1 MQIAIVEDDPSQLEL
16 LCHWLRSAGH
26 EPFTFEDPNAF
37 LKIMVQTQFEMVIL
51 DWNLGEVT
59 GVDVLS
65 RLRQTSKVP
74 VLFCTSR
81 AEQEDVVKA
90 LHGGADDYLIKPL
103 RHLELLARIESLTRR
118 ARKLQ
123 SKDEAFMVGEFRVDR
138 AGGTIRQHD
147 GAPFDLTAKDF
158 ELAVL
163 LLRNVGR
170 LLSRSHI
177 HDAVWGRSTSV
188 SSRTLDTHV
197 SRIRNKLGLTPGN
210 GWQLKAVYAH
220 GYRLERI
227 PSNVRDQRAA

>member
-1 MQIAIVEDDPSQLEL
+1 MRIAIIEDDPSQLEL
-16 LCHWLRSAGH
+16 VCHWLRSADH
-26 EPFTFEDPNAF
+26 ESFAFQDANAF
-37 LKIMVQTQFEMVIL
+37 LKIMAQTQFEMVIL
-51 DWNLGEVT
+51 DWNLGEIT
-59 GVDVLS
+59 GIDVLS

-90 LHGGADDYLIKPL
+90 LQGGADDYLTKPL
-103 RHLELLARIESLTRR
+103 RHLEFLARIESLTRR
-118 ARKLQ
+118 ARTLQ
-123 SKDEAFMVGEFRVDR
+123 SKDETFMVEEFRIDC
-138 AGGTIRQHD
+138 AGGTISRDD

-177 HDAVWGRSTSV
+177 HDAVWGRSSSV
-188 SSRTLDTHV
+188 GSRSLDTHV

-220 GYRLERI
+220 GYRLE
-227 PSNVRDQRAA
+227 QTARAARVEEVC

>member
-16 LCHWLRSAGH
+16 VCHWLRSAGH

-37 LKIMVQTQFEMVIL
+37 LKIIAQTQFEMVIL
-51 DWNLGEVT
+51 DWNLDEIT
-59 GVDVLS
+59 GIDVLS
-65 RLRQTSKVP
+65 QLRQTSKVP

-123 SKDEAFMVGEFRVDR
+123 SKDETFMVGEFRVDR
-138 AGGTIRQHD
+138 AGGRITRHD

-177 HDAVWGRSTSV
+177 HDAVWGRGSSV
-188 SSRTLDTHV
+188 GSRSLDTHM
-197 SRIRNKLGLTPGN
+197 SRVRSKLGLTPGN